1 MVKAHPTFIC
11 IVFAGLL
18 YFASSGVLSAQN
30 ATLDGS
36 DSRLSYLPP
45 IVEPDYAVIPP
56 ATYQPILEPPIIS
69 APIEDPIMAVASANS
84 IQSSIQKSIP
94 ASFYDNHL
102 ARGND
107 PVDQLYRENAQR
119 PLGGLFAK
127 GFTRTMTLLGGWNFA
142 NSIDIADPT
151 IAAGVPAAEAIDFA
165 DGYAISFA
173 FGRRHSHRLRS
184 EIELA
189 LRENDLAFGS
199 DESGRIPI
207 VQLPTPQGPVVSDQ
221 DDRVGVYSVM
231 KNFIFEHANDSRL
244 TPYVGV
250 GLGWSYLDVESTTA
264 GIDEGVGAFSY
275 QGIGGVAT
283 RLNKAVDFIVE
294 YRFLGTSEVEFE
306 TVDQALVFES
316 HNLFMGLKLE
326 Y

>member
-45 IVEPDYAVIPP
+45 IVEPEYAVIPP

-151 IAAGVPAAEAIDFA
+151 IAAGVPAAEKT
-165 DGYAISFA
+165 
-173 FGRRHSHRLRS
+173 GRLDASGKCSRVSWWLCKAKPSCLMLFKHELRR
-184 EIELA
+184 A
-189 LRENDLAFGS
+189 A
-199 DESGRIPI
+199 
-207 VQLPTPQGPVVSDQ
+207 
-221 DDRVGVYSVM
+221 
-231 KNFIFEHANDSRL
+231 SR
-244 TPYVGV
+244 
-250 GLGWSYLDVESTTA
+250 A
-264 GIDEGVGAFSY
+264 A
-275 QGIGGVAT
+275 
-283 RLNKAVDFIVE
+283 
-294 YRFLGTSEVEFE
+294 
-306 TVDQALVFES
+306 
-316 HNLFMGLKLE
+316 
-326 Y
+326 